1 MKTRKDNTLE
11 SLDEKVRSWI
21 LETAA
26 YANLTDMVVTLQKE
40 GISTSVPSLSR
51 FVRRHQEEMLL
62 MEGREMKAAVDEL
75 AERGKDGRLRAGTVE
90 AVRQRLYEQALQSR
104 SPEEARLLYA
114 ALVKEETKLKE
125 LELEARKVAIAE
137 EQLKLDALVARA
149 KVLAGRVKVVSE
161 ENGDGAPETANQ
173 IATAETKETK
183 EVKQLAG
190 PSEREKRLTELV
202 SEVSGILNSGGD
214 LNERMMEAR
223 AVLAEGVKALSL
235 SSDL

>member
-11 SLDEKVRSWI
+11 SLDEKVRTWI
-21 LETAA
+21 LETAP
-26 YANLTDMVVTLQKE
+26 YANLTDLVVTLQKQ

-62 MEGREMKAAVDEL
+62 IEGREMKAAVDEL

-149 KVLAGRVKVVSE
+149 KVLAGRAKVVSE
-161 ENGDGAPETANQ
+161 ENGDGAADAANQ
-173 IATAETKETK
+173 IAAAEAQ

-190 PSEREKRLTELV
+190 PSENEKRLVELV

-223 AVLAEGVKALSL
+223 AVLAEGVKVLPSG
-235 SSDL
+235 DE